1 MRTRAVVTAVLAA
14 GLLVALASP
23 AAAKGPVGVMIT
35 GPSGKAVGAGGSVED
50 PMPPAFM
57 SLMSELGLWRALGS
71 AELEGPGP
79 FSPSP
84 PDGLADDA
92 LGPRFR
98 VDWEMYHGGTAKGDL
113 VLTQY
118 VYPSAPGGPVVYTPG
133 GQPIEPYAPETTGG
147 WARTTGDVT
156 ATLTALGVDLSAR
169 APAAAPART
178 PARGAQG
185 GTDLAPALAG
195 AGAAVLAAVVAAAVV
210 VRRRRGAPAAAG

>member
-1 MRTRAVVTAVLAA
+1 MTAVLAA
-14 GLLVALASP
+14 GLLAALASP

-35 GPSGKAVGAGGSVED
+35 GPGGEAVGAGGSVD
-50 PMPPAFM
+50 DTMPPAFM
-57 SLMSELGLWRALGS
+57 SLMTELGLWRALGS
-71 AELEGPGP
+71 AEFEGPGP
-79 FSPSP
+79 FSPAP
-84 PDGLADDA
+84 PDGLAADA

-118 VYPSAPGGPVVYTPG
+118 VYPSAPGGPVVWTPG

-156 ATLTALGVDLSAR
+156 ATLTALGVDLSDR

-185 GTDLAPALAG
+185 ETDLAPALAG